1 MAWAALHVKFR
12 AVEVPTHGDQL
23 ELGLLLVKPFTG
35 TAWQGGRLAPSYCRW
50 VGRANEEGS
59 GQARFPPSPCRPCPA
74 CVLPPLPAARRF
86 LFWFSSSK
94 AEADCRGVA
103 ISLVLLIP
111 LLSSS
116 IRRFSIISL
125 PLGPGRRSPSLK

>member
-1 MAWAALHVKFR
+1 MGEIH
-12 AVEVPTHGDQL
+12 
-23 ELGLLLVKPFTG
+23 
-35 TAWQGGRLAPSYCRW
+35 
-50 VGRANEEGS
+50 
-59 GQARFPPSPCRPCPA
+59 PPSPCHPHSV
-74 CVLPPLPAARRF
+74 CVLPPLPTARRF

-116 IRRFSIISL
+116 IRRFGIISL
-125 PLGPGRRSPSLK
+125 PLGLGRRLPSLK

>member
-1 MAWAALHVKFR
+1 MGKV
-12 AVEVPTHGDQL
+12 
-23 ELGLLLVKPFTG
+23 
-35 TAWQGGRLAPSYCRW
+35 
-50 VGRANEEGS
+50 
-59 GQARFPPSPCRPCPA
+59 PPSPCHPHPA
-74 CVLPPLPAARRF
+74 CVQAPRPLPTSRRF

-116 IRRFSIISL
+116 IRRFGIILL
-125 PLGPGRRSPSLK
+125 PLRLGRCSPSLK